1 MGGVNHPIWNTT
13 AQKKKRKNRW
23 ERLEKKLF
31 NTGTI
36 VVYSIRL
43 GNWHQMTQVDS
54 TRAWMYYI
62 QLTIDPCTTIAPFL
76 SLFIYMPVNH
86 PSYYPIA
93 FTLLG
98 ELMAIKST
106 SSSCRQWDTK
116 NEKSKDQ
123 NHNDFFDIS
132 CHQGMWKVFFLL
144 SMPNML
150 LYTSAVPRTTRR
162 DPVTSPV
169 WGT

>member
-1 MGGVNHPIWNTT
+1 MRETRTIQREREKEAIATHHSILNRSHLYGRSQPPYLKYNSP
-13 AQKKKRKNRW
+13 KKKRKNRW

-106 SSSCRQWDTK
+106 SSSCRQ
-116 NEKSKDQ
+116 
-123 NHNDFFDIS
+123 
-132 CHQGMWKVFFLL
+132 
-144 SMPNML
+144 
-150 LYTSAVPRTTRR
+150 
-162 DPVTSPV
+162 
-169 WGT
+169 